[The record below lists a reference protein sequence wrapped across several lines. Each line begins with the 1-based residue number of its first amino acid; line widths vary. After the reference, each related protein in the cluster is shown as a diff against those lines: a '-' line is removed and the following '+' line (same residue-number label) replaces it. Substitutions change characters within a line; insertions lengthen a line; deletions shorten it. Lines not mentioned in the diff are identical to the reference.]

1 MHATLVLE
9 MDSYEKDYEK
19 STAALHAALKKR
31 EQLDLEINSL
41 QKRIDALATLIGA
54 DYPHDEGRIVLDKV
68 KTPAEFIVNVIA
80 PRATQRVRGLLM
92 AADGPLTSGE
102 IHEKLKQLG
111 LELSEKMNPW
121 ALIHGICRRLV
132 SQGFAREV
140 DKDGRKAWIIAKEG
154 H

>member
-1 MHATLVLE
+1 

-19 STAALHAALKKR
+19 STAALHAALQKR
-31 EQLDLEINSL
+31 EQLDVEINSL
-41 QKRIDALATLIGA
+41 QKRIDALETLISA
-54 DYPHDEGRIVLDKV
+54 DYPPGEGRIVLDQIN
-68 KTPAEFIVNVIA
+68 TPAQLIVNVLA

-92 AADGPLTSGE
+92 AAAEPLTSGE
-102 IHEKLKQLG
+102 IHEKLKHLG

-140 DKDGRKAWIIAKEG
+140 DKDGRKAWIIANER